1 MKILWPGRKIQMAKT
16 GYLRDA
22 VDPRIGTNFFL
33 CPILVEYY
41 HFDDVNQGRES
52 NSPSWSLLSKA
63 ETYY

>member
-1 MKILWPGRKIQMAKT
+1 MAKT

-22 VDPRIGTNFFL
+22 VGPRIGTNFFFL